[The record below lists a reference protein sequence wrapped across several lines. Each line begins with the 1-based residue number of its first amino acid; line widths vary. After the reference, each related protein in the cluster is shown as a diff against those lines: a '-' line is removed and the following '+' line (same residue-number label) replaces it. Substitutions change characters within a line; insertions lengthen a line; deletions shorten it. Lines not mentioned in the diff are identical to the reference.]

1 MKVVIAR
8 STACTTSQIDNFSGC
23 TCIIYPL
30 QSVRHAWLA
39 LSPEDEKG
47 CGQNHGD
54 HRCCETHTREKE
66 QRRRRPTL
74 PYLVDLLFG
83 NGRIARPVMAEH
95 IARQYRDIAV
105 AERVG
110 ISRPAAKAWH
120 EGLFARYRAI
130 HSVQDG
136 GNQVGRVFSSGGGVV
151 EEARI
156 VTILAALP
164 FGRMAGGA
172 IALKQLRAGGSCVV
186 VGLDAVAATQAAELG
201 EHFSGR
207 EPGTVSSRASDRR
220 DAFDVSGDGIEVV
233 SRKVL
238 EAVLDSFA
246 HASRGL
252 RLSSQMPIAQIGREF
267 VFAPAANAARR
278 I

>member
-8 STACTTSQIDNFSGC
+8 STACTTSRIDNFSGC
-23 TCIIYPL
+23 TCITCPL
-30 QSVRHAWLA
+30 RSVRYAWLA
-39 LSPEDEKG
+39 LSPEDKKG
-47 CGQNHGD
+47 SSQNHGD
-54 HRCCETHTREKE
+54 HRCCETHPREEE

-95 IARQYRDIAV
+95 IARQHRDIAV

-110 ISRPAAKAWH
+110 IGRPAAKARH
-120 EGLFARYRAI
+120 EGLFSRYRAI
-130 HSVQDG
+130 HAVQDG
-136 GNQVGRVFSSGGGVV
+136 GNQVGRVFRSGGGVV

-172 IALKQLRAGGSCVV
+172 IALKQLGAGGGLVV
-186 VGLDAVAATQAAELG
+186 VGLYAVAATQAAEFGKRL
-201 EHFSGR
+201 SGR
-207 EPGTVSSRASDRR
+207 EPGTVGGRASDRR
-220 DAFDVSGDGIEVV
+220 DAFDVSGDGIDIV

-238 EAVLDSFA
+238 ETVLDGFA

-252 RLSSQMPIAQIGREF
+252 RLSSHMPIAQIGRGF
-267 VFAPAANAARR
+267 VFAPAAIAARR